1 MRLFSLFGK
10 KAAVKDEAI
19 ANDVAVAETP
29 RHLRIETYYL
39 KEISHV
45 KDRLVGM
52 IELAMP
58 DYLEERLKNAEDYMK
73 LTRSFE
79 GQFQILFGSLD
90 LIRPQIGDENY
101 EKLVSMA
108 NEARSS
114 LIAGDYK
121 AGAFKFQEME
131 KMAWKKKPKSKAQS
145 IA

>member
-1 MRLFSLFGK
+1 MRLFNVFGN
-10 KAAVKDEAI
+10 KAAVKDAAI

-52 IELAMP
+52 IELATP
-58 DYLEERLKNAEDYMK
+58 DYLEECLKDAEDYVR
-73 LTRSFE
+73 LTRSFD

-101 EKLVSMA
+101 VKVISMA

-121 AGAFKFQEME
+121 AGAFKLQEMK